1 MTNLATYLTIAGVP
15 ATLHVEAINCI
26 ELADERSS
34 GLFLAKLKIR
44 LLQAGAIAKA
54 MKWEHNRLIE
64 ARPDWANRDIA
75 PMLNVTA
82 NGDNGPWVDTPE
94 GGRPV
99 EAFWLNADPASEE
112 YAQAKAACY
121 WCKGAHPRSE
131 KARKAWYRRNGGE
144 YLAWDRGVFVDPAN
158 SFQQWQDSD
167 GKLSVTVVRSGNAWL
182 LKVTRKLVGK
192 LSLKTR
198 VGFEVDNVFSGP
210 LAPQMWYP
218 IPGHDLRAPVTWSV
232 LPAWGDQ

>member
-1 MTNLATYLTIAGVP
+1 MNLSRMLTIAGVP
-15 ATLHVEAINCI
+15 ATLHAEVIDCI
-26 ELADERSS
+26 DFADDQSD
-34 GLFLAKLKIR
+34 GLLLAKLKIR
-44 LLQAGAIAKA
+44 LLRAGKIAKA
-54 MKWEHNRLIE
+54 MGWEHNRLIE
-64 ARPDWANRDIA
+64 ARPEWADCDIA
-75 PMLNVTA
+75 PMLNITA
-82 NGDNGPWVDTPE
+82 NGDNGPWVDTPQ

-99 EAFWLNADPASEE
+99 DAFWLNPDPASEE
-112 YAQAKAACY
+112 YAQAVAACY

-144 YLAWDRGVFVDPAN
+144 YLAWDRGVFVDPSN
-158 SFQQWQDSD
+158 SFQKWQGSE
-167 GKLSVTVVRSGNAWL
+167 GKLSVTVVRSGGAWL
-182 LKVTRKLVGK
+182 VKVTRKLVGK